1 MMGLLKLRAGF
12 CAAPLVGMALIAA
25 NGGYPAAQMS
35 PRRAA
40 SLAALFAFPGFYQSQ
55 PVVVRGVLATRDQA
69 VLISPTVDRSIPLIF
84 TGASPIDGPV
94 EIRATFWDVGRLQRD
109 DPRIQTLGLNRLL
122 PNDGEGDWPRP
133 GAVCALIVTDAMSV
147 KPAEGAPSLR
157 LIALDPA
164 TYVGQRVKITGQFR
178 GRNLYGDLPQGPG
191 LSQWDF
197 VLRAADAS
205 VWVTGLR
212 PRGKGFNL
220 NVQARVDTGNWLEA
234 TGIVREGNGLVWIE
248 AQQLAL
254 AKPDLDTR
262 NAETPA
268 AQLMGPPPE
277 VIFSDPEDGELDVS
291 LKAAVRLQFS
301 RDMNPE
307 SFKGHVRWS
316 YVAPDAVAGGS
327 AASIEPARQPQYRY
341 DGAKRSLEI
350 RLDAD
355 DTARYRDVVV
365 ELLDGV
371 AASDGAK
378 LKPWKLTFSFGGQ

>member
-12 CAAPLVGMALIAA
+12 CAAPLVGMALIVA

-262 NAETPA
+262 NAETPP

-291 LKAAVRLQFS
+291 LKIGRA
-301 RDMNPE
+301 
-307 SFKGHVRWS
+307 HV
-316 YVAPDAVAGGS
+316 
-327 AASIEPARQPQYRY
+327 
-341 DGAKRSLEI
+341 
-350 RLDAD
+350 
-355 DTARYRDVVV
+355 
-365 ELLDGV
+365 
-371 AASDGAK
+371 
-378 LKPWKLTFSFGGQ
+378 